1 LRSGA
6 TLRKRLSSD
15 SGETSPQ
22 KFRAGRID
30 LLIAGYK
37 FYFTTFIKYV
47 SVLLMN
53 ITTLIYSVILLTI
66 CIPKGVAFAQSTVS
80 SGQQQESARNVV
92 QTKSK
97 RSINPES
104 LKRAK
109 LTRLR
114 KDVALTDDQV
124 TKVKPIID
132 DYVNQLQAL
141 KSDTSL
147 DSRSKR
153 QKFSELRQ
161 RYDSDLDAVLNPEQQ
176 QKLASV
182 RAERRAR
189 LRNARTGAASGTL
202 EPSSSKP
209 APVIVQ

>member
-1 LRSGA
+1 LPIGA
-6 TLRKRLSSD
+6 PAAGKRR
-15 SGETSPQ
+15 TATTI
-22 KFRAGRID
+22 KKKTVYNT
-30 LLIAGYK
+30 LLICS
-37 FYFTTFIKYV
+37 FV
-47 SVLLMN
+47 SVK
-53 ITTLIYSVILLTI
+53 ITTLIYSVILIAI
-66 CIPKGVAFAQSTVS
+66 CIPKGSAVAQSKVS
-80 SGQQQESARNVV
+80 AGPQQESSQPVAPA
-92 QTKSK
+92 KLK

-114 KDVALTDDQV
+114 KDVALTDEQA

-132 DYVNQLQAL
+132 AYVNEIQAI

-161 RYDSDLDAVLNPEQQ
+161 RYESDLDTILNPEQQ

-189 LRNARTGAASGTL
+189 LRDARVGTATS
-202 EPSSSKP
+202 EPSGSKVTP
-209 APVIVQ
+209 AVIQ

>member
-1 LRSGA
+1 MA
-6 TLRKRLSSD
+6 V
-15 SGETSPQ
+15 
-22 KFRAGRID
+22 
-30 LLIAGYK
+30 Y
-37 FYFTTFIKYV
+37 
-47 SVLLMN
+47 
-53 ITTLIYSVILLTI
+53 
-66 CIPKGVAFAQSTVS
+66 IPKGIAVAQSTVS
-80 SGQQQESARNVV
+80 SGQQQESSSSVAPA
-92 QTKSK
+92 KSK

-104 LKRAK
+104 IKRAK

-132 DYVNQLQAL
+132 DYVNQMQAL

-161 RYDSDLDAVLNPEQQ
+161 RYDSDLDGVLNPEQQ

-189 LRNARTGAASGTL
+189 LRDARTGAAAGTL
-202 EPSSSKP
+202 EPSSPKP
-209 APVIVQ
+209 APLIVQ

>member
-1 LRSGA
+1 
-6 TLRKRLSSD
+6 
-15 SGETSPQ
+15 
-22 KFRAGRID
+22 
-30 LLIAGYK
+30 
-37 FYFTTFIKYV
+37 
-47 SVLLMN
+47 MN
-53 ITTLIYSVILLTI
+53 ITTLIYSVILFAI

-80 SGQQQESARNVV
+80 SRQQQESAGTVA

-114 KDVALTDDQV
+114 KDAALTDDQV

-161 RYDSDLDAVLNPEQQ
+161 RYDSDLDGVLNAEQQ

-202 EPSSSKP
+202 ESSSSKP

>member
-1 LRSGA
+1 
-6 TLRKRLSSD
+6 
-15 SGETSPQ
+15 
-22 KFRAGRID
+22 
-30 LLIAGYK
+30 
-37 FYFTTFIKYV
+37 V
-47 SVLLMN
+47 SVK
-53 ITTLIYSVILLTI
+53 ITTLIYSVILIAI
-66 CIPKGVAFAQSTVS
+66 CIPKGSAVAQSMVS
-80 SGQQQESARNVV
+80 AGPQQESSQPVAPA
-92 QTKSK
+92 KLK

-114 KDVALTDDQV
+114 KDVALTDEQA

-132 DYVNQLQAL
+132 AYVNEIQAI

-161 RYDSDLDAVLNPEQQ
+161 RYESDLDTILNPEQQ

-189 LRNARTGAASGTL
+189 LRDARVGTATS
-202 EPSSSKP
+202 EPSGSKVTP
-209 APVIVQ
+209 AVIQ